1 MTLNSVD
8 WDTKIV
14 IMCDGKII
22 TPQIGEWID
31 KYYIECE
38 QSKIQHLE
46 NQQVYIE
53 LDDEH
58 DWKALSCDEDGN
70 MMWTK
75 LEAITRHPVIN
86 TDGTDTILEVELESG
101 RSVKATKGKSFL
113 SLVDNKIQAIDGY
126 DLKEGDIIPI
136 SNSMASNMM
145 NIIDTLNIEY
155 LFPKTEWIHGT
166 EVLKAINVKTTSNDR
181 HWFKS
186 NQGKLFTVPYGRSDA
201 FCDAFLNGRNSNIV
215 KEACIYPK
223 RTRPN
228 CSHIPLVIELDNDF
242 GFFVGAYTAEGM
254 SNDTQV
260 SISNINNE
268 YLKRVEKLMDR
279 WNVGYHTVTA
289 NKNNGTSQSLIIHST
304 ILSKLMSSLFGRVSY
319 NKTLPNWV
327 LQAPDNFVKGLI
339 DGYFS
344 GDGSVSNGYDI
355 SASSVSKELIDQYAL
370 LLSRYGIFSTLS
382 KRMPDKKH
390 FKNVSM
396 GYHLYIPRKY
406 AKIFASN
413 FTLIIDYKQDRLNDI
428 LKRDNIRCN
437 RKDLNDIVWDKVKSI
452 KETKPIHGWM
462 YDLTVEK
469 THNFLTAN
477 GINMYDKCCRK
488 QEA

>member
-22 TPQIGEWID
+22 TPQIGELID

-38 QSKIQHLE
+38 QSKVQHLE
-46 NQQVYIE
+46 NNQIYIE
-53 LDDEH
+53 LNDEH

-86 TDGTDTILEVELESG
+86 TDGTDTILEVELQSG

-136 SNSMASNMM
+136 SNSLA
-145 NIIDTLNIEY
+145 IEQLNITIEDDDTNP
-155 LFPKTEWIHGT
+155 LS
-166 EVLKAINVKTTSNDR
+166 LMAR
-181 HWFKS
+181 HKQFIYVDECI
-186 NQGKLFTVPYGRSDA
+186 KLVDSIG
-201 FCDAFLNGRNSNIV
+201 
-215 KEACIYPK
+215 
-223 RTRPN
+223 
-228 CSHIPLVIELDNDF
+228 
-242 GFFVGAYTAEGM
+242 
-254 SNDTQV
+254 DT
-260 SISNINNE
+260 
-268 YLKRVEKLMDR
+268 M
-279 WNVGYHTVTA
+279 
-289 NKNNGTSQSLIIHST
+289 
-304 ILSKLMSSLFGRVSY
+304 
-319 NKTLPNWV
+319 
-327 LQAPDNFVKGLI
+327 
-339 DGYFS
+339 
-344 GDGSVSNGYDI
+344 
-355 SASSVSKELIDQYAL
+355 
-370 LLSRYGIFSTLS
+370 
-382 KRMPDKKH
+382 
-390 FKNVSM
+390 
-396 GYHLYIPRKY
+396 
-406 AKIFASN
+406 
-413 FTLIIDYKQDRLNDI
+413 
-428 LKRDNIRCN
+428 
-437 RKDLNDIVWDKVKSI
+437 NDIVWDKVKSI